1 MEHKITLK
9 DHIIEKFGKEAFIR
23 DYYRDAALYKIA
35 DQILLRRKEL
45 GLTQKELAKKAGTT
59 QTVISRIENV
69 SVKPSLESLIKIADA
84 LDSAIRMDLVPL
96 NEIKP
101 FETAHDE
108 MRKRSQSARE
118 GIHYFHEIVIQEA
131 PGLQTVWTAENFLV
145 SGFSVFHSP
154 GEIKKK
160 KKVFA

>member
-1 MEHKITLK
+1 MKKNTSLAE
-9 DHIIEKFGKEAFIR
+9 HIIEKFGEEAFIR

-96 NEIKP
+96 DEIKP
-101 FETAHDE
+101 FESVHDE
-108 MRKRSQSARE
+108 MRKRSQSARA
-118 GIHYFHEIVIQEA
+118 GIHYFQEIVLQDD
-131 PGLQTVWTAENFLV
+131 PGLQTVWTAEEFMIREV
-145 SGFSVFHSP
+145 SVFHSSK
-154 GEIKKK
+154 EVK
-160 KKVFA
+160 KKVKVFA